1 MRGARLSA
9 FDGTGNCFLRSRT
22 SACERLQLSDLNDSV
37 LFFPSER
44 PERPIKATRFA
55 PGAIGPRFPRLSS
68 GSWQRR
74 SLRHCQ
80 RKHSNPSTPPSPSTC
95 SLRFRGRITSDVLAL
110 RLSVSSSRSALFC
123 IGLKGILRPCV
134 CMTRAQAFTL
144 LPMVQ
149 ARKID

>member
-22 SACERLQLSDLNDSV
+22 SACERLQLSDLIDSV
-37 LFFPSER
+37 LPFGTS
-44 PERPIKATRFA
+44 ERPIKATRIA
-55 PGAIGPRFPRLSS
+55 PVAIGPRFPHFSS

-80 RKHSNPSTPPSPSTC
+80 RKHSNPSTPPSSTC